1 MSQRDKI
8 AEICAKYVGKGIN
21 SEEHKEIIDKFNKLN
36 PDGYKMS
43 YTDHHCAATVSAIAA
58 RAGCE
63 KIVPLSCNCGTMLN
77 KAKKMGIFIEDDAY
91 VPKAGD
97 MIFYDWQDSGKGD
110 NTGGPDHVGFV
121 VSVKNKVI
129 TIFEGNMGANR
140 LYGYRTIKV
149 DARYTRGYAAPKYD
163 DSSSAKPSEK
173 KKTTT
178 AKSTASTKINRKYK
192 VVEKAGMNV
201 RSGPST
207 KYKRVNAVAYGKTF
221 TATKKS
227 GNWVYSKYYGGWIC
241 IKAGTEVYL
250 KHIKDEPWN

>member
-8 AEICAKYVGKGIN
+8 AQIAAKYVGKGIN
-21 SEEHKEIIDKFNKLN
+21 SKEHKEIINAFN
-36 PDGYKMS
+36 KMS
-43 YTDHHCAATVSAIAA
+43 YTDYHCAATVSAIAYM
-58 RAGCE
+58 AGLE
-63 KIVPLSCNCGTMLN
+63 KLIPCSCNCGTMLN
-77 KAKKMGIFIEDDAY
+77 KAKKMGIFIENDAY

-97 MIFYDWQDSGKGD
+97 IIFYDWQDSGKGD

-121 VSVKNKVI
+121 VSIKNKSI
-129 TIFEGNMGANR
+129 TIFEGNMGNKR
-140 LYGYRTIKV
+140 LYGYRTMKV
-149 DARYTRGYAAPKYD
+149 NGQYIRGYAAPKYD
-163 DSSSAKPSEK
+163 DSAKTSEK
-173 KKTTT
+173 KETTT

>member
-8 AEICAKYVGKGIN
+8 AQIAAKYVGKGIN
-21 SEEHKEIIDKFNKLN
+21 SEEHKEIINAFNKLN

-43 YTDHHCAATVSAIAA
+43 YTDYHCAATVSAIAYM
-58 RAGCE
+58 AGLE
-63 KIVPLSCNCGTMLN
+63 KLIPCSCNCGTMLN
-77 KAKKMGIFIEDDAY
+77 KAKKMGIFIENDAY

-97 MIFYDWQDSGKGD
+97 IIFYDWQDSGKGD

-121 VSVKNKVI
+121 VSIKNKSI
-129 TIFEGNMGANR
+129 TIFEGNMGNKR
-140 LYGYRTIKV
+140 LYGYRTMKV
-149 DARYTRGYAAPKYD
+149 DGQYIRGYAAPKYD
-163 DSSSAKPSEK
+163 DSAKTSEK
-173 KKTTT
+173 KETTKTTEQP
-178 AKSTASTKINRKYK
+178 ASTKINRKYK
-192 VVEKAGMNV
+192 VIEKAGMNV

-207 KYKRVNAVAYGKTF
+207 KYKRVNGVAYGKTF